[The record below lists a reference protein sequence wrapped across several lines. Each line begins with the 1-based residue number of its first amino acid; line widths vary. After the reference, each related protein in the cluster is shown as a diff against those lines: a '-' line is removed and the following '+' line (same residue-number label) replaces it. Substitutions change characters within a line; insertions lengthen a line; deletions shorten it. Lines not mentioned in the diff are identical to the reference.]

1 MTTETHWD
9 VAPGDRPTIPASEQG
24 ASSGFLVYTIG
35 LLLAVILT
43 VTSFWVANTSAI
55 WPPGVPAGLA
65 VLAIAQMGVHL
76 VFFLHITTGPDSTN
90 NVLALAFGVLIVF
103 LVLAGSLV
111 IMANLNE
118 NMMMP
123 HTELMNL
130 QMQR

>member
-1 MTTETHWD
+1 MSETRWD
-9 VAPGDRPTIPASEQG
+9 VAPGDRPRTPASEQE
-24 ASSGFLVYTIG
+24 ASSGFLVYSIG
-35 LLLAVILT
+35 MLLAVILT
-43 VTSFWVANTSAI
+43 ITSFWVANTSVI
-55 WPPGVPAGLA
+55 WAPGVAAGLA

-90 NVLALAFGVLIVF
+90 NILALAFGVLIVF

-118 NMMMP
+118 NMMV

-130 QMQR
+130 QMQH